1 MSAPGE
7 PPALGAEDEEAVGV
21 AQAKEALERVGALLA
36 EAEAQGVA
44 PPHLEQLREGM
55 QHMMSLTNK

>member
-1 MSAPGE
+1 M
-7 PPALGAEDEEAVGV
+7 EEVV
-21 AQAKEALERVGALLA
+21 TKLLRGP

>member
-1 MSAPGE
+1 MIVI
-7 PPALGAEDEEAVGV
+7 AEDEEAVGV

-55 QHMMSLTNK
+55 QHMMSLTNNA